1 MNWTRDG
8 KPDPGAGQAAWLA
21 PTSGDRLD
29 LGPYAGLRLEEIAVM
44 DPGYLLAL
52 IREAVGPA
60 ELRAAAAREL
70 ALRGALFPPES
81 QGPLQFLGR
90 PGNSIPGAEGQRKLA
105 PWALG
110 VLAGLLLLGLGRAWD
125 GLASDANVDGPNS
138 RALSAGRSAESV
150 NLTGLPQ
157 AAGRSSDALSASSA
171 RSASEPDEGPD
182 PAGADAKTAGF
193 DPTAPCG
200 ARVEGAVPAE
210 AAADFLDT
218 FQAVEMPVVGTKDT
232 GKVTFLN
239 SHDPYQGH
247 FYVAIFPGDYAR
259 YPEHPARYFKGRC
272 ILVQGSI
279 EAYRGTPQIVLRDP
293 ADVRVLGEIG
303 AEK

>member
-1 MNWTRDG
+1 MG
-8 KPDPGAGQAAWLA
+8 
-21 PTSGDRLD
+21 
-29 LGPYAGLRLEEIAVM
+29 LGPYTGLQLDEVAVM
-44 DPGYLLAL
+44 DPAYLLAL

-70 ALRGALFPPES
+70 ALRGALFPEETRPLR
-81 QGPLQFLGR
+81 GPARSPVLAFGR
-90 PGNSIPGAEGQRKLA
+90 TYNLA
-105 PWALG
+105 PWILG
-110 VLAGLLLLGLGRAWD
+110 ALAGLLLLGLGRGWGGITRGSGND
-125 GLASDANVDGPNS
+125 RANSGS
-138 RALSAGRSAESV
+138 LSALV
-150 NLTGLPQ
+150 P
-157 AAGRSSDALSASSA
+157 AAGVDLPSLARAVEPSSGARPAGSFSASSKDA
-171 RSASEPDEGPD
+171 DSQATEPASD
-182 PAGADAKTAGF
+182 DAAGF
-193 DPTAPCG
+193 DPSAPCG

-247 FYVAIFPGDYAR
+247 FYVAIFPGDYAL

-293 ADVRVLGEIG
+293 ADVRVVGEISAPVDLGEERAG
-303 AEK
+303 QDSADHRGESRANP